1 MSSVNE
7 VERIRAAIEAHQP
20 GDDREAASRATF
32 LAGLDSLERPF
43 DEHADL
49 THVTGSGIVVG
60 PRGVILHKHR
70 RLKMWMQPG
79 GHIEPGETPADAALR
94 ESGEET
100 GLSLSHPPGGPEMVH
115 VDVHPAANGHVHLD
129 VRYLMFAPDQD
140 PAPPPNESQE
150 VAWFSWREA
159 VEMADDSLLGALRAA
174 HRVIDTSVPIP
185 GASETSERTRDG

>member
-1 MSSVNE
+1 MNE
-7 VERIRAAIEAHQP
+7 VERLRAAIEAHQP
-20 GDDREAASRATF
+20 GDEREAASRATF

-43 DEHADL
+43 DENADL

-79 GHIEPGETPADAALR
+79 GHIEPGETAADAALR

-100 GLSLSHPPGGPEMVH
+100 GLSLSHPPGGPVMVH

-150 VAWFSWREA
+150 VAWFSWDEA
-159 VEMADDSLLGALRAA
+159 MEMADDSLVGALRTTR
-174 HRVIDTSVPIP
+174 RVIGTSVPIP
-185 GASETSERTRDG
+185 GTSETSERSRDG

>member
-1 MSSVNE
+1 VTE
-7 VERIRAAIEAHQP
+7 VQRLRAAIEAHQA
-20 GDDREAASRATF
+20 GDEREAASRDTF
-32 LAGLDSLERPF
+32 LAELGSLERPF

-60 PRGVILHKHR
+60 PRGVVLHNHR

-94 ESGEET
+94 ESEEET
-100 GLSLSHPPGGPEMVH
+100 GLRLSHPPAGPVMVH
-115 VDVHPAANGHVHLD
+115 VDVHPAANGHIHLD
-129 VRYLMFAPDQD
+129 VRYLLFGPDHD
-140 PAPPPNESQE
+140 PAPPPDESQE
-150 VAWFSWREA
+150 VAWFSWHQA

-185 GASETSERTRDG
+185 GTNETSERSRDG